1 MVRFLRRSDGLLRS
15 FKSIFFLTCGVLSV
29 AGECLAQATPP
40 PGAGSVGH
48 QQIRATQNRA
58 DALANQNVVPSLA
71 IPPQVGD
78 APLTQ
83 AQQRMVFLVSRID
96 VEGSTVFDSA
106 VFAPLL
112 APHLGRPNTLAEL
125 RGLTARI
132 SEAYAARGYPF
143 TRVSLP
149 GQEVLDGRV
158 RLQVREFRVTSVVFD
173 LEGNQVDT
181 PAGLRTAV
189 AAILAERP
197 ARRATLEAAQRE
209 AARLPNLRVATT
221 RFDQTRGDGIKLTVF
236 LVRPGD
242 RFVAIQPPGLVS
254 GADDAQRIGVR
265 EIRFAGNRT
274 LSDAALAPEAADVI
288 GRDVT
293 LRELRAVAGR
303 ITARYAAAGY
313 FGTEAN
319 VPAQVVRDGVV
330 TIEVRELSISR
341 VNVFLNGRP
350 LPPED
355 RLSRMGNAVTSQQ
368 PDTLSTVQ
376 RQLYVLQNTPGV
388 FLESVI
394 PPTIDSP
401 EAEVYL
407 RRAPITFTT
416 AMDNRGDSVGGPL
429 QWGGMI
435 TTNGLL
441 GLGEQVQL
449 QALTSLP
456 FGEVRFFGGM
466 LIVPLSDNGL
476 VGVFQASRSEAFPGG
491 YLKPLNIAAFGDMY
505 SFGLNYPLI
514 TRPGLSV
521 VGTTSIDLFDNTST
535 VFGGEI
541 TSSDERS
548 RAFRLGAIANVDD
561 LLGGQSIV
569 RLIFSQGLEALGA
582 RPTGNQVNTRPGM
595 ELDASKVVFEI
606 NRKQPLPS
614 GFQVDVGMLLQR
626 ANGPLPSA
634 EVFDFG
640 GVMYGRAYDSGIISG
655 DHGLEPISSLGRCGA
670 TVFHQREDRRFD

>member
-1 MVRFLRRSDGLLRS
+1 
-15 FKSIFFLTCGVLSV
+15 
-29 AGECLAQATPP
+29 
-40 PGAGSVGH
+40 
-48 QQIRATQNRA
+48 
-58 DALANQNVVPSLA
+58 
-71 IPPQVGD
+71 
-78 APLTQ
+78 
-83 AQQRMVFLVSRID
+83 
-96 VEGSTVFDSA
+96 
-106 VFAPLL
+106 
-112 APHLGRPNTLAEL
+112 
-125 RGLTARI
+125 
-132 SEAYAARGYPF
+132 
-143 TRVSLP
+143 
-149 GQEVLDGRV
+149 
-158 RLQVREFRVTSVVFD
+158 
-173 LEGNQVDT
+173 
-181 PAGLRTAV
+181 
-189 AAILAERP
+189 
-197 ARRATLEAAQRE
+197 
-209 AARLPNLRVATT
+209 
-221 RFDQTRGDGIKLTVF
+221 
-236 LVRPGD
+236 
-242 RFVAIQPPGLVS
+242 
-254 GADDAQRIGVR
+254 
-265 EIRFAGNRT
+265 
-274 LSDAALAPEAADVI
+274 
-288 GRDVT
+288 
-293 LRELRAVAGR
+293 
-303 ITARYAAAGY
+303 
-313 FGTEAN
+313 
-319 VPAQVVRDGVV
+319 
-330 TIEVRELSISR
+330 
-341 VNVFLNGRP
+341 
-350 LPPED
+350 
-355 RLSRMGNAVTSQQ
+355 
-368 PDTLSTVQ
+368 
-376 RQLYVLQNTPGV
+376 
-388 FLESVI
+388 
-394 PPTIDSP
+394 
-401 EAEVYL
+401 
-407 RRAPITFTT
+407 
-416 AMDNRGDSVGGPL
+416 
-429 QWGGMI
+429 MI

-655 DHGLEPISSLGRCGA
+655 DHGIAGKIRLSRTIPTGNRFVPIVDPYVFYDIGEVSTALRTPGVPSNQSAASAGVGLRFFTSARIGGSIEA
-670 TVFHQREDRRFD
+670 NQPLTHQPTVEAGKTDRPIRVFFLLFMQF